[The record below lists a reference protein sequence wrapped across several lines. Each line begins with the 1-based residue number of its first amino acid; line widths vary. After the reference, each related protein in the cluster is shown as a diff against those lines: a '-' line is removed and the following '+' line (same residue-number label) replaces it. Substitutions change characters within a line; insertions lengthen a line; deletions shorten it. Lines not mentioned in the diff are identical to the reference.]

1 MCYLHIILLY
11 KDGHIMSAIV
21 NKAVW
26 VYLCVCFS
34 GFQAYLSTAPNYD
47 FITYRQ
53 MVHEVTQTFSSLS
66 QRIIEIQNELSK
78 CKSLTNLAACI
89 GNVQTLEQNKLEQVN
104 SLSWSVYSTQTSDL
118 RGKTKCVPR
127 PPLGC
132 KKNSHTHRCGF
143 SSCTHS
149 HRFLLIPHS
158 SLVISSLS
166 HSHHISPLYFTTA
179 DLHHCT
185 WSQFSQANYWLNLNL
200 VWCVRQLCLWS
211 LEKSSVGDRP
221 ISFSCS
227 FLQLLFRPVGNL
239 SAFCFLNRG
248 W

>member
-1 MCYLHIILLY
+1 
-11 KDGHIMSAIV
+11 MSAIV

-104 SLSWSVYSTQTSDL
+104 SLSW
-118 RGKTKCVPR
+118 
-127 PPLGC
+127 
-132 KKNSHTHRCGF
+132 
-143 SSCTHS
+143 
-149 HRFLLIPHS
+149 
-158 SLVISSLS
+158 
-166 HSHHISPLYFTTA
+166 
-179 DLHHCT
+179 
-185 WSQFSQANYWLNLNL
+185 
-200 VWCVRQLCLWS
+200 
-211 LEKSSVGDRP
+211 
-221 ISFSCS
+221 
-227 FLQLLFRPVGNL
+227 
-239 SAFCFLNRG
+239 
-248 W
+248 